1 MLSVVKLRN
10 NKLHF
15 IPREIYSAPELIYL
29 DISHNRL
36 SFLPG
41 LWVLGSKMQILLAND
56 NNILNIDLENYG
68 FEEENFEQ
76 YNTKELKN
84 RASFYN
90 NQSQDLLGLFGED
103 FFKKSQCKIW
113 MLHLQN
119 NNLKE
124 IQVTFLQCLIVLEYL
139 DISNN
144 PVSTKVFN
152 I

>member
-15 IPREIYSAPELIYL
+15 IPREIYSAPELVYL

-41 LWVLGSKMQILLAND
+41 LWILGSKLHILLAND

-76 YNTKELKN
+76 HNAKELKN
-84 RASFYN
+84 RFYTN
-90 NQSQDLLGLFGED
+90 SQDLLGLFGED

-124 IQVTFLQCLIVLEYL
+124 IQVAFLQCLMLLEYL

-144 PVSTKVFN
+144 PVSTKVFK
-152 I
+152 ILK